1 MWVYLA
7 AGNGKPERRQVR
19 GIWFWWVPMPME
31 GKLAAWQ
38 RRRRWRQ
45 LRRKG
50 VQRAIFPPNLAREA
64 EKWKIKTVA
73 VYPLRR
79 VVWEQ
84 MLPQGGD
91 TALVRADHVDE
102 AVRSSAMILARRFR
116 YLRLET
122 GWGTERLTQELL
134 RRYGLGS
141 GSGGE
146 AKAAVSFG
154 GEPTVEGEIC
164 LGEDCT
170 RWQKVEYEAVEN
182 LEGFA
187 SSEELLCALFLSG
200 AVKKEEIRVKR
211 VGNNA

>member
-1 MWVYLA
+1 MLAYLA
-7 AGNGKPERRQVR
+7 PASGKPEQRQIR

-45 LRRKG
+45 LRRRG
-50 VQRAIFPPNLAREA
+50 VHRAIFPPDLAREA
-64 EKWKIKTVA
+64 ERWKIAPVP

-79 VVWEQ
+79 ALWEQ
-84 MLPQGGD
+84 MLPKGGD

-102 AVRSSAMILARRFR
+102 AVRNSAMMLARRFR

-122 GWGTERLTQELL
+122 GWGTEKLAQELL

-141 GSGGE
+141 GGSGE
-146 AKAAVSFG
+146 VEVAISFG
-154 GEPTVEGEIC
+154 GEPTVAGEIC
-164 LGEDCT
+164 LGEDCS
-170 RWQKVEYEAVEN
+170 RWQKVEYEAIEN
-182 LEGFA
+182 LAEWN

>member
-1 MWVYLA
+1 MLAYLA
-7 AGNGKPERRQVR
+7 LASGKPEQRQVR
-19 GIWFWWVPMPME
+19 GMRLWWVPMPME

-45 LRRKG
+45 LWRRG
-50 VQRAIFPPNLAREA
+50 VQRAIFPPDLAREA
-64 EKWKIKTVA
+64 EKWKMKAVP

-79 VVWEQ
+79 AVWEQ

-102 AVRSSAMILARRFR
+102 AVRSSAMTLARRFR

-146 AKAAVSFG
+146 IRAAVSFG

-170 RWQKVEYEAVEN
+170 RWQKVEYEEVEN
-182 LEGFA
+182 LEGWNF
-187 SSEELLCALFLSG
+187 SEELLCALFLSG